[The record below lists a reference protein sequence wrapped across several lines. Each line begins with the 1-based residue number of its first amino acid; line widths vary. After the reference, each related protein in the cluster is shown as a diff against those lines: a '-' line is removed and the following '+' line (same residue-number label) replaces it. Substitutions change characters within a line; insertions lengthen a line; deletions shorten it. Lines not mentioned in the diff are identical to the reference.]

1 MTMGTCG
8 SLVAFKPRDRNRQ
21 LRAFIFPK
29 DCPTRGG
36 ALGRGARE
44 GAEEGR
50 GSRRGNKRE
59 RVDSFLRFPLAGVA
73 LT

>member
-36 ALGRGARE
+36 ALARGVRGRERGKGEAVAGAT
-44 GAEEGR
+44 
-50 GSRRGNKRE
+50 RGNA
-59 RVDSFLRFPLAGVA
+59 STRFYVSPLLAS
-73 LT
+73 L